1 MGFLD
6 NVQSTFNRGVAAAGR
21 TTDTVR
27 LKAQMADALKEL
39 DTQQLAYISGA
50 IQMARMMSS
59 MKKRSADHPEPKPA

>member
-1 MGFLD
+1 MASKKKEFQPLIRVD
-6 NVQSTFNRGVAAAGR
+6 PAKVEDMQ
-21 TTDTVR
+21 
-27 LKAQMADALKEL
+27 QMADALKEL

>member
-1 MGFLD
+1 MASKKEEFRPICRVD
-6 NVQSTFNRGVAAAGR
+6 PTKVEDMQ
-21 TTDTVR
+21 
-27 LKAQMADALKEL
+27 QMADALKEL

>member
-1 MGFLD
+1 MARKKKEYYPLCRVD
-6 NVQSTFNRGVAAAGR
+6 PAKVEDMQ
-21 TTDTVR
+21 
-27 LKAQMADALKEL
+27 QMADALKEL

>member
-1 MGFLD
+1 MARKKKEYYPLCHVD
-6 NVQSTFNRGVAAAGR
+6 PAKVEDMQ
-21 TTDTVR
+21 
-27 LKAQMADALKEL
+27 QMADALKEL